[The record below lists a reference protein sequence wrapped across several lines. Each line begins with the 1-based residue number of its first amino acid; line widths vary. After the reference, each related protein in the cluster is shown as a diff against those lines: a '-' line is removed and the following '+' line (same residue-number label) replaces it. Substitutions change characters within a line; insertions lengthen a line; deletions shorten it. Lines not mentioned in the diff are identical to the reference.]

1 MALHPS
7 PSPSF
12 FGPHMIHHFS
22 IINPFFPFLFFLF
35 MYDSLRLHPRCVA
48 AAAAAAAAMGWLTI
62 IPYLKLAG

>member
-12 FGPHMIHHFS
+12 FGPHMVHHFS
-22 IINPFFPFLFFLF
+22 IINPFFPFLSFFLF

-48 AAAAAAAAMGWLTI
+48 AAAAAMGWLTI